1 MAVVRTL
8 GTLAAASA
16 VSVGVTT
23 VGPAVDVTPPVWV
36 STALTAAQI
45 ARMAADV
52 PIFVHSNVTG
62 GVGAEGVPQWR
73 NGGSWATGTDET
85 VSDAVLT
92 WSTSRLYDGR
102 GTTPTRGAADDPQ
115 HLICSLDEV
124 TFDTVAI
131 IGHNFLAATVSE
143 VRVEIADDD
152 AFTARLQVIAQ
163 WTTGFGARLVST
175 ALGAG
180 LETGNANGAVYSSVP
195 YLRVVIEGASSDVQ
209 IGELFLGTR
218 WAPPQPQDDDADE
231 RSTASLVDMAEAQS
245 GRVQRVPRWTGRLQ
259 TALTWHPDTAEDVAG
274 WRALYAGSQW
284 GRDPVLWIPAPS
296 SAPEA
301 AYLVRLVTDLA
312 VVNDAAEGYS
322 TTVGMTELAP
332 FVSKES

>member
-1 MAVVRTL
+1 MAVIQNI
-8 GTLAAASA
+8 G
-16 VSVGVTT
+16 TT
-23 VGPAVDVTPPVWV
+23 VSAIAVAVAVVQVGGDVDVAAPIWT

-45 ARMAADV
+45 ARMAADM
-52 PIFVHSNVTG
+52 PMFVHSNVTG
-62 GVGAEGVPQWR
+62 DVGVEGVPQWR
-73 NGGSWATGTDET
+73 NGGSWASGTDET

-102 GTTPTRGAADDPQ
+102 GTTPTRGASDDPQ

-175 ALGAG
+175 ELGAG
-180 LETGNANGAVYSSVP
+180 LESGNADGAVYSAVP

-209 IGELFLGTR
+209 IGELVLGTR

-301 AYLVRLVTDLA
+301 AYLVRLATDLA
-312 VVNDAAEGYS
+312 VVNDAADGYT

-332 FVSKES
+332 CVAKES

>member
-23 VGPAVDVTPPVWV
+23 VGPAVDVIPPVWV
-36 STALTAAQI
+36 STPLTAAQI
-45 ARMAADV
+45 ARMTADV
-52 PIFVHSNVTG
+52 PMFVHSNVTG
-62 GVGAEGVPQWR
+62 DVGPDGVPQWR
-73 NGGSWATGTDET
+73 NGGSWAAGTDET

-102 GTTPTRGAADDPQ
+102 GTTPTRGASDDPQ

-124 TFDTVAI
+124 TFDAIAI

-152 AFTARLQVIAQ
+152 AFTSRLEVLAT
-163 WTTGFGARLVST
+163 WTSGFGSRLVST
-175 ALGAG
+175 TLGAAPG
-180 LETGNANGAVYSSVP
+180 PIPPARYSNVP

-231 RSTASLVDMAEAQS
+231 RATASLVDTAEAQS

-301 AYLVRLVTDLA
+301 AYLVRLATDLA
-312 VVNDAAEGYS
+312 VANDAAEGYS

>member
-52 PIFVHSNVTG
+52 PMFVHSNVTG
-62 GVGAEGVPQWR
+62 DVGAEGVPQWR

-102 GTTPTRGAADDPQ
+102 GTTPTRGASDDPQ
-115 HLICSLDEV
+115 HLICSLNEV
-124 TFDTVAI
+124 SFNVVAI
-131 IGHNFLAATVSE
+131 VGHNFLAATVSG

-152 AFTARLQVIAQ
+152 AFTSRLQIIAQ

-180 LETGNANGAVYSSVP
+180 LETGNTDGAVYSSVP

-231 RSTASLVDMAEAQS
+231 RATASLVDTAEAQS

-296 SAPEA
+296 SAPAA
-301 AYLVRLVTDLA
+301 AYLVRLATDLA
-312 VVNDAAEGYS
+312 TVNDAAEGYS

-332 FVSKES
+332 FVAKES

>member
-1 MAVVRTL
+1 MAVVQDIGL
-8 GTLAAASA
+8 ASSAAAAA
-16 VSVGVTT
+16 VV
-23 VGPAVDVTPPVWV
+23 AVAAGGDVDFAAPIWV

-45 ARMAADV
+45 ARMSADV
-52 PIFVHSNVTG
+52 PMFVHTNVTG
-62 GVGAEGVPQWR
+62 TVGAEGEPQWR
-73 NGGSWATGTDET
+73 NGGTWTTGTDET
-85 VSDAVLT
+85 VSDAILT
-92 WSTSRLYDGR
+92 WSTPRLYDGR
-102 GTTPTRGAADDPQ
+102 GTTPTAGASDDPQ

-124 TFDTVAI
+124 AFDTIAI
-131 IGHNFLAATVSE
+131 VGHNFLAATVSE

-152 AFTARLQVIAQ
+152 AFSLRLQVITQ

-180 LETGNANGAVYSSVP
+180 LETGNADGARYSSVP
-195 YLRVVIEGASSDVQ
+195 YLRVVIEGASSVVQ

-218 WAPPQPQDDDADE
+218 WAPPQPQDDAADE
-231 RSTASLVDMAEAQS
+231 RMTASLVDVAETQG

-274 WRALYAGSQW
+274 WRALYTGSQW

-301 AYLVRLVTDLA
+301 AYLVRLETDLA
-312 VVNDAAEGYS
+312 VANDAAEGYS

-332 FVSKES
+332 YVSKES

>member
-1 MAVVRTL
+1 MAVVQDI
-8 GTLAAASA
+8 GTVVSA
-16 VSVGVTT
+16 VVSAVGVAD
-23 VGPAVDVTPPVWV
+23 VGGDVEFAAPIWI
-36 STALTAAQI
+36 STALTAAQV
-45 ARMAADV
+45 ARMTADV
-52 PIFVHSNVTG
+52 PMFVHSNVTG
-62 GVGAEGVPQWR
+62 TVGAEGVPQWR

-85 VSDAVLT
+85 ESDAVLT
-92 WSTSRLYDGR
+92 WSTTRLYDGR
-102 GTTPTRGAADDPQ
+102 GTTPTAGANDDPQ

-124 TFDTVAI
+124 AFDTVAI

-152 AFTARLQVIAQ
+152 AFTARLQIIAQ

-175 ALGAG
+175 DLGAG
-180 LETGNANGAVYSSVP
+180 LETGNVDGARYSSVP
-195 YLRVVIEGASSDVQ
+195 YLRVVIEGASSVVQ

-231 RSTASLVDMAEAQS
+231 RMTASLVDVAETQG

-284 GRDPVLWIPAPS
+284 ARDPVLWIPAPS

-301 AYLVRLVTDLA
+301 AYLVRLETDLA
-312 VVNDAAEGYS
+312 VANDAAEGYS

-332 FVSKES
+332 FVSKEA